1 MTLNIALLT
10 EETFMREANGIHTAV
25 RQLEATIPG
34 RPGVRL
40 VQRGEAPADVV
51 HAHTVGARYLWNALV
66 RKAPLVVS
74 AHVTPGTCL
83 GGVRFDRLCYALTRP
98 YLRLAYNLAD
108 VVIAVSPAVTAEL
121 KELGVR
127 SRVVELCNSVDRGH
141 FRPELELRRRSR
153 DRLGLDDEAFVVLG
167 VGQAQPRKGLQN
179 FVNVARMLPD
189 MRFVWVG
196 GRPFGRSTAAYE
208 EISRLMQH
216 PPPNVTFTGVV
227 PLEEMPGYYNAADA
241 FFFPSFQ
248 ECFGYAVVEA
258 AATGLPVLLRNN
270 PEYAA
275 YFFNH
280 YLQAGDDAG
289 FAATLQRLQADRAFY
304 RQWQAEAQKLADH
317 YSLDKYLEHL
327 VTIYRQAAAAGR
339 RSRNLIRRREP
350 EGRRKHA

>member
-1 MTLNIALLT
+1 MTLNIALLA
-10 EETFMREANGIHTAV
+10 EEMFMREANGIHTAV
-25 RQLEATIPG
+25 RQLETTLPG
-34 RPGVRL
+34 RSGVRL
-40 VQRGEAPADVV
+40 LRQGAAPAGLV
-51 HAHTVGARYLWNALV
+51 HAHTVGVRYLWHALA
-66 RKAPLVVS
+66 RPEPLVVS

-98 YLRLAYNLAD
+98 YLRFAYNLAD

-121 KELGVR
+121 KELGIR
-127 SRVVELCNSVDRGH
+127 SRVVELCNSVDRAH
-141 FRPELELRRRSR
+141 FRPDPQLRQHYRA
-153 DRLGLDDEAFVVLG
+153 RLGLSEEVFVVLG
-167 VGQAQPRKGLQN
+167 VGQAQPRKGLRT
-179 FVNVARMLPD
+179 FVNVARMLPH

-208 EISRLMQH
+208 EISRLMQN
-216 PPPNVTFTGVV
+216 PPPNVTFTGAV

-258 AATGLPVLLRNN
+258 AATGLPVLLRDN
-270 PEYAA
+270 PEYAS
-275 YFFNH
+275 YFFHH
-280 YLQAGDDAG
+280 YLQAGDDAA
-289 FAATLQRLQADRAFY
+289 FAATLQRLQTDPAFY
-304 RQWQAEAQKLADH
+304 RQWQAEAQSLADH

-339 RSRNLIRRREP
+339 RSRNLIWRREP